1 MSYILDALRRADAER
16 ERGTIPGIH
25 AQSVPA
31 GSSGDVS
38 GRRATPLVWV
48 IVGLSLALVAA
59 LAWNMVGQDAPRESV
74 EAAPAVPPAVVTAP
88 APVALAPVIDPTP
101 APVQTAKKTA
111 PRTAKKMETPASSA
125 TPEGRIYALS
135 ELPQEVRRQLPTLVI
150 GGSIYAATPANRML
164 IINGQLFHEGDKLA
178 PDLSLEQIKLKA
190 AVLRFKGYRYG
201 VTY

>member
-25 AQSVPA
+25 AQSVPV
-31 GSSGDVS
+31 GSSDDAS
-38 GRRATPLVWV
+38 RRRTTPVVWV

-59 LAWNMVGQDAPRESV
+59 LAWNMAGQDAPRESV
-74 EAAPAVPPAVVTAP
+74 DAAPAVPPAVVTAP
-88 APVALAPVIDPTP
+88 APVAPAPVIDPTP

-111 PRTAKKMETPASSA
+111 PRTAKKAETPASAA

-135 ELPQEVRRQLPTLVI
+135 DLPEEVRRQLPTLVI

-178 PDLSLEQIKLKA
+178 PDLSLEEIKLKA

>member
-31 GSSGDVS
+31 GSSGDAS
-38 GRRATPLVWV
+38 RRRATPLVWV

-88 APVALAPVIDPTP
+88 APVAPAPAIDPTP

-111 PRTAKKMETPASSA
+111 PRTAKKMETPASAA

-135 ELPQEVRRQLPTLVI
+135 ELPEEVRQQLPTLVI